1 MERIEI
7 LGTQIDNV
15 SWEEALE
22 RIREMIRQGG
32 PHQVITPAIQQV
44 IQARRDPGFRHA
56 LRDADLVVAD
66 GMPVVFASR
75 WHKTPLK
82 DRITGVD
89 LVPEICRMAAQEGYT
104 VFFFGAEEGVAAET
118 ARRMQERFPDLR
130 IAGSYSPPRGF
141 MQDPEENEKAL
152 QAVQG
157 AAPQILFTALSSPAQ
172 EKWLHRHRACLGVPL
187 MIGVGGAFN
196 MITGREKRAPGWI
209 QRLGMEGLYRFAQRP
224 REIGRRIVLNV
235 PYFFLLLFDR
245 LTYRTQK
252 RLARWLRPLILGA
265 GDALLAP
272 AAFLFSY
279 WFYFRSG
286 VFNNAADPFA
296 EHPSLLNMPAYSD
309 LLMVVSLLGVASLW
323 FFRLYERN
331 KYMTFQDLFVRLLKT
346 SLTAVFLLIGFQ
358 FLFFKHLFAEYNFR
372 GFSRVVFGFFGI
384 GVFGAWLGWRW
395 GFTVWEKWLH
405 RTGLNL
411 DRILI
416 VGASPATRRIAESML
431 RHPEWGNHP
440 LGVVCPEGEAM
451 DSEGPIPFLGTI
463 RDLQRLLPARKVD
476 EILVADPG
484 LPMPGLLDV
493 VRLCR
498 EHRVRLSII
507 PSIHELLGVSSEI
520 KRMGEYRVITVSL
533 DRSAG
538 DWAAPDQETRA

>member
-1 MERIEI
+1 
-7 LGTQIDNV
+7 
-15 SWEEALE
+15 
-22 RIREMIRQGG
+22 
-32 PHQVITPAIQQV
+32 
-44 IQARRDPGFRHA
+44 
-56 LRDADLVVAD
+56 
-66 GMPVVFASR
+66 
-75 WHKTPLK
+75 
-82 DRITGVD
+82 
-89 LVPEICRMAAQEGYT
+89 MAAEEGYS

-130 IAGSYSPPRGF
+130 VAGSYSPPRGY
-141 MQDPEENEKAL
+141 MDNAEENEKAL
-152 QAVQG
+152 QAVQA

-172 EKWLHRHRACLGVPL
+172 EKWLHRHRDRLGVPI

-196 MITGREKRAPGWI
+196 MITGREKRAPQWI

-224 REIGRRIVLNV
+224 REIGRRIVINV

-252 RLARWLRPLILGA
+252 RLARWLRPLILAA
-265 GDALLAP
+265 GDALLAS

-309 LLMVVSLLGVASLW
+309 LLMVVSLLGLASLW

-346 SLTAVFLLIGFQ
+346 ALMVVFLLIGFQ

-384 GVFGAWLGWRW
+384 SVFLAWMGWRW
-395 GFTVWEKWLH
+395 GFNRFEKWLH

-411 DRILI
+411 DRIII
-416 VGASPATRRIAESML
+416 VGHAPAARRIAESML
-431 RHPEWGNHP
+431 RHPEWGNQP
-440 LGVVCPEGEAM
+440 LGVVAPEGQALNS
-451 DSEGPIPFLGTI
+451 DSSIPCLGAI
-463 RDLQRLLPARKVD
+463 PDLHRLLPARKVD

-484 LPMPGLLDV
+484 LPMPGLLEV

-520 KRMGEYRVITVSL
+520 KRMGEYRVITVAL
-533 DRSAG
+533 DRTAG
-538 DWAAPDQETRA
+538 EWATPDTEFRA